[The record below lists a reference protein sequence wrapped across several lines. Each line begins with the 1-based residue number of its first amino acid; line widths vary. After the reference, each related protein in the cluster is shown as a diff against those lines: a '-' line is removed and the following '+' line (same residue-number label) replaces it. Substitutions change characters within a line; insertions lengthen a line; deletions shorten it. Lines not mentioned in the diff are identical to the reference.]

1 MVEEATHNAWRWCWV
16 HRRGRERVLLLMLIA
31 SSLRAD
37 APAESGPESGPEIVV
52 DMPAHGVTELRP
64 WQFVHGRILHR
75 PSDPP
80 IYLSTTLWG
89 SPSGRAIA
97 LQVPALFS
105 KHTAIR
111 QTAQSLTKP
120 LGWSCHEAN
129 RVTNDTFSFILHL
142 TCVVQRRK
150 RAHPCIDVPKKY
162 CALVCRFCTP
172 KRMIATRTWSHHT
185 EKRNISHAESCRM
198 TF

>member
-37 APAESGPESGPEIVV
+37 APAESGPESGESGPEIVV

-129 RVTNDTFSFILHL
+129 RVTNDFPLFCTLHVSYSAVKEPTLAL
-142 TCVVQRRK
+142 TC
-150 RAHPCIDVPKKY
+150 PKSI
-162 CALVCRFCTP
+162 ALWFADSVHQS
-172 KRMIATRTWSHHT
+172 A
-185 EKRNISHAESCRM
+185 
-198 TF
+198 